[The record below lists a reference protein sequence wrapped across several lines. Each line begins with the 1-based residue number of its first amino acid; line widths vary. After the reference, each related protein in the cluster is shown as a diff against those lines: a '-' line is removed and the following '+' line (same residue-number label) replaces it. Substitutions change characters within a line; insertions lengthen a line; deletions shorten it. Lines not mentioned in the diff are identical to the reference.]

1 MFPIVNKSVD
11 RVRNLWF
18 TVGNLWFIEVNMKV
32 DDLKVYYSAKSDA
45 ELAEKLQRSRGAI
58 SKWRSR
64 GIPLSTQAVLQIQ
77 TKGKVKANL
86 AMTGEITLRGK
97 VLPVGGIKEKI
108 LAAKRAGIKEIILS
122 DENRKNIEEI
132 QDIYLK
138 GLTFHYVKDIKEVF
152 AIALTDEKVADAI
165 DLSVKKE
172 KTEKKEE

>member
-11 RVRNLWF
+11 RERNLWF

-86 AMTGEITLRGK
+86 EPISA
-97 VLPVGGIKEKI
+97 
-108 LAAKRAGIKEIILS
+108 
-122 DENRKNIEEI
+122 
-132 QDIYLK
+132 
-138 GLTFHYVKDIKEVF
+138 
-152 AIALTDEKVADAI
+152 
-165 DLSVKKE
+165 
-172 KTEKKEE
+172 